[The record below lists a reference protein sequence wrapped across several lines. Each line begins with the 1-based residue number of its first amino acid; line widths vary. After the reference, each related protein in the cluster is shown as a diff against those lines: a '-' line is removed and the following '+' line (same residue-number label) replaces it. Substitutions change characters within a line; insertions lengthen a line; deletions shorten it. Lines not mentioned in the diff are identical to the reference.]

1 MRLESE
7 LFFAN
12 RNEWRKW
19 LELNHNQI
27 DAIWIVYFKK
37 NSNKESVSYNDA
49 VEEALC
55 FGWIDSIVKSVDN
68 EKYKQKYT
76 PRRKN
81 SIWSKV
87 NKNRVEKM
95 VNEGKMTS
103 FGMAKVEEA
112 KMNGQW
118 EKAYGARVKPDLPLD
133 LKEELQKNEMAWK
146 NFNNFADGYQ
156 TTYIY
161 WLNSA
166 RRPET
171 RIKRLNEIVKL
182 ARDNRKP
189 GII

>member
-1 MRLESE
+1 MSPESE

-12 RNEWRKW
+12 RSEWHKW
-19 LELNHNQI
+19 LEVNHNKC
-27 DAIWIVYFKK
+27 DSIWVIYFKK
-37 NSNKESVSYNDA
+37 NSKKESVSYNDA

-55 FGWIDSIVKSVDN
+55 FGWIDSIVKSIDN
-68 EKYKQKYT
+68 ETYKQKYT

-95 VNEGKMTS
+95 IMEGKMTS
-103 FGMAKVEEA
+103 FGMVKVEEA

-118 EKAYGARVKPDLPLD
+118 AKAYGARIKPEIPDD
-133 LKEELQKNEMAWK
+133 LKNALEKNQIAR
-146 NFNNFADGYQ
+146 NNFYNFSDSYQ

-166 RRPET
+166 KRNET
-171 RIKRLNEIVKL
+171 RIKRLNEIIKL
-182 ARDNRKP
+182 ACENRKP
-189 GII
+189 GIG